1 MSILALARFG
11 RARALQR
18 RFRCVLA
25 SIALLG
31 ATGEAF
37 ALDFK
42 AGSIEVV
49 QPWSRATPANA
60 KVAGGYVVIRN
71 HGDAPD
77 RLVSATVEVAGRAG
91 IHEMTMKDGVMSMRP
106 LADGVAIPANGE
118 VALTP
123 GAYHLMLL
131 DLKRQLKQGETF
143 AGTLTFEKA
152 GPVDVTF
159 VVEGMGATDA
169 GHQGADHN

>member
-1 MSILALARFG
+1 MSILALARLG
-11 RARALQR
+11 RAQTMQHQ
-18 RFRCVLA
+18 FRCVLA

-31 ATGEAF
+31 ATGETF

-71 HGDAPD
+71 HGSAPD

-106 LADGVAIPANGE
+106 LADGVAIRPMAR
-118 VALTP
+118 L
-123 GAYHLMLL
+123 
-131 DLKRQLKQGETF
+131 R
-143 AGTLTFEKA
+143 
-152 GPVDVTF
+152 
-159 VVEGMGATDA
+159 
-169 GHQGADHN
+169 